1 MQIEVDPD
9 LVEKHMEKAVNR
21 ISKQVK
27 IPGFRP
33 GKANRK
39 VIEQRFGSAAI
50 LQEAL
55 EELVP
60 EVYNQA
66 LETEQIDAIDQP
78 EFDLESTEPLVVK
91 AIVPVRPEVDLGEY
105 QAIRVPRE
113 EVTVTQEH
121 IDEAIEAIRRQFAV
135 LEPVE
140 RAVEWNDHI
149 RADVKVEVQ
158 DHADVHEEE
167 DAEFPV
173 REGQVVSLPG
183 FVERLVGLE
192 VGEHTIEFDL
202 DTEIPSE
209 ELAGKHV
216 VYTVNLKEVK
226 REILPDLDDEFV
238 ASLDEEGVETVD
250 QLIERVTSDLK
261 TQFERQT
268 EETYHN
274 EVIDLLIA
282 RAEIDYPEV
291 LVNREVDREIDRQ
304 SNHASHTPEG
314 LQNWLN
320 AIGRS
325 EDEVRDELRESA
337 DLTVRRALVL
347 GELIDAESIVVT
359 PEDIDAEIDSL
370 VGQMGVPGQGANL
383 DAIRNLFDT
392 PDGRTSIQNQLLTR
406 KAVER
411 IAEIAAQE
419 GDEEASDA
427 PRASRRRR
435 RGATADAAA
444 DAASEGDEST
454 EEGTAVAE
462 ATSEA
467 DTEPATEEPAAEEQT
482 DA

>member
-9 LVEKHMEKAVNR
+9 LVEKHMEKAVTR

-33 GKANRK
+33 GKATRR
-39 VIEQRFGSAAI
+39 VIEQRFGNAAI

-66 LETEQIDAIDQP
+66 LESEQIDAIDQP

-91 AIVPVRPEVDLGEY
+91 AIVPVRPEVDLGDY
-105 QAIRVPRE
+105 QALRVPRE
-113 EVTVTQEH
+113 DVSVTQEH
-121 IDEAIEAIRRQFAV
+121 VDEAIEAIRRQFAV

-140 RAVEWNDHI
+140 RAVEWNDHV
-149 RADVKVEVQ
+149 RADVKVQVQ
-158 DHADVHEEE
+158 DHEDEHEEE

-183 FVERLVGLE
+183 FVDRLVGLE

-202 DTEIPSE
+202 DADMPSE

-216 VYTVNLKEVK
+216 TYVVNLKEVK

-250 QLIERVTSDLK
+250 QLLERIQSDLK
-261 TQFERQT
+261 KQFERQSD
-268 EETYHN
+268 ETYHN

-282 RAEIDYPEV
+282 RANLDYPDV
-291 LVNREVDREIDRQ
+291 LVNREVEREIDRQ

-320 AIGRS
+320 AIGKT
-325 EDEVRDELRESA
+325 EEEVRDELREQA
-337 DLTVRRALVL
+337 DITVKRALVL
-347 GELIDAESIVVT
+347 GELIDAEKIEVT

-370 VGQMGVPGQGANL
+370 VGQMGVPGQAGTNM

-392 PDGRTSIQNQLLTR
+392 PDGRASISNQLMTR

-411 IAEIAAQE
+411 IAEIAAQAEDGAGE
-419 GDEEASDA
+419 GA
-427 PRASRRRR
+427 PRASRRR

-444 DAASEGDEST
+444 S
-454 EEGTAVAE
+454 
-462 ATSEA
+462 
-467 DTEPATEEPAAEEQT
+467 AAEEASDET
-482 DA
+482 AADEAEAPADE

>member
-9 LVEKHMEKAVNR
+9 LVEKHMEKAVTR

-33 GKANRK
+33 GKANRR

-66 LETEQIDAIDQP
+66 LESEQIDAIDQP
-78 EFDLESTEPLVVK
+78 EFDLESTEPLIVK
-91 AIVPVRPEVDLGEY
+91 AIVPVRPEVDLGDYE
-105 QAIRVPRE
+105 ALRAPRE
-113 EVTVTQEH
+113 EVTVTQENV
-121 IDEAIEAIRRQFAV
+121 DEAIEAIRRQFAV

-140 RAVEWNDHI
+140 RPVEWNDHV
-149 RADVKVEVQ
+149 RADVKVQVQ
-158 DHADVHEEE
+158 DHPDEHEEE

-183 FVERLVGLE
+183 FVDRLVGLG
-192 VGEHTIEFDL
+192 VGEHTIEYDL
-202 DTEIPSE
+202 DPDIPSD

-216 VYTVNLKEVK
+216 TYQVNIKEVK

-238 ASLDEEGVETVD
+238 GSLDEEGVETVD
-250 QLIERVTSDLK
+250 QLIERVKSDLK

-268 EETYHN
+268 TEAYHN

-291 LVNREVDREIDRQ
+291 LVTREIDREIDRQ

-314 LQNWLN
+314 LQNWLA
-320 AIGRS
+320 AIGKT
-325 EDEVRDELRESA
+325 EEEVRDELRESA

-347 GELIDAESIVVT
+347 GELIDAEKIEVT

-370 VGQMGVPGQGANL
+370 VSSMGVPGQAGANME
-383 DAIRNLFDT
+383 AIRNLFDT
-392 PDGRTSIQNQLLTR
+392 PDGRNSIQNQLLTR

-411 IAEIAAQE
+411 LAEIASQDE
-419 GDEEASDA
+419 GEESEGA

-444 DAASEGDEST
+444 EAAAGEGTEDGASTDSESTDAGDADESSD
-454 EEGTAVAE
+454 E
-462 ATSEA
+462 
-467 DTEPATEEPAAEEQT
+467 
-482 DA
+482 

>member
-9 LVEKHMEKAVNR
+9 LVEKHMEKAVTR

-33 GKANRK
+33 GKANRR

-66 LETEQIDAIDQP
+66 LESEQIDAIDQP
-78 EFDLESTEPLVVK
+78 EFDLESTEPLIVK
-91 AIVPVRPEVDLGEY
+91 AIVPVRPEVDLGDYE
-105 QAIRVPRE
+105 ALRAPRE
-113 EVTVTQEH
+113 EVTVTQENV
-121 IDEAIEAIRRQFAV
+121 DEAIEAIRRQFAV

-140 RAVEWNDHI
+140 RPVEWNDHV
-149 RADVKVEVQ
+149 RADVKVQVQ
-158 DHADVHEEE
+158 DHPDEHEEE

-183 FVERLVGLE
+183 FVDRLVGLG
-192 VGEHTIEFDL
+192 VGEHTIEYDL
-202 DTEIPSE
+202 DPDIPSE

-216 VYTVNLKEVK
+216 TYQVNIKEVK

-238 ASLDEEGVETVD
+238 GSLDEEGVETVD
-250 QLIERVTSDLK
+250 QLIERVKSDLK

-268 EETYHN
+268 TEAYHN

-291 LVNREVDREIDRQ
+291 LVTREIEREIDRQ

-320 AIGRS
+320 AIGKT
-325 EDEVRDELRESA
+325 EEEVRDELRESA

-347 GELIDAESIVVT
+347 GELIDAEKIEVT

-370 VGQMGVPGQGANL
+370 VSSMGVPGQAGGNM

-392 PDGRTSIQNQLLTR
+392 PDGRSSIQNQLLTR

-411 IAEIAAQE
+411 LAEIASQDE
-419 GDEEASDA
+419 GEESEGA

-444 DAASEGDEST
+444 EAAAEEGGDDDASTDSEST
-454 EEGTAVAE
+454 EASDADE
-462 ATSEA
+462 TSDE
-467 DTEPATEEPAAEEQT
+467 
-482 DA
+482 

>member
-9 LVEKHMEKAVNR
+9 LVEKHMEKAVTR

-33 GKANRK
+33 GKANRR
-39 VIEQRFGSAAI
+39 VIEQRFGNAAI

-66 LETEQIDAIDQP
+66 LETEQIEAIDQP
-78 EFDLESTEPLVVK
+78 EFDLESTEPLIVK

-105 QAIRVPRE
+105 EALRVPRE
-113 EVTVTQEH
+113 EVNVTPEH
-121 IDEAIEAIRRQFAV
+121 VDEAVEAIRRQFAV

-140 RAVEWNDHI
+140 RAVEWNDHV
-149 RADVKVEVQ
+149 RADVKVQVQ
-158 DHADVHEEE
+158 DHEDEHEEE

-183 FVERLVGLE
+183 FVDRLVGLE

-202 DTEIPSE
+202 DEDIPSE

-216 VYTVNLKEVK
+216 TYVVNLKEVK
-226 REILPDLDDEFV
+226 REILPDMDDEFV

-250 QLIERVTSDLK
+250 QLLERIQSDLK

-282 RAEIDYPEV
+282 RAELDYPDV
-291 LVNREVDREIDRQ
+291 LVNREVEREIDRQ

-314 LQNWLN
+314 LQNWLD
-320 AIGRS
+320 AIGKT
-325 EDEVRDELRESA
+325 EEEVREDLREQA
-337 DLTVRRALVL
+337 DLTVKRALVL
-347 GELIDAESIVVT
+347 GELIDAEKIEVT

-370 VGQMGVPGQGANL
+370 VSQMGVPGQAGANM

-392 PDGRTSIQNQLLTR
+392 PDGRASIQNQLMTR

-411 IAEIAAQE
+411 IAEIASQDE
-419 GDEEASDA
+419 GEGAEGA

-444 DAASEGDEST
+444 EATGDTSEGADSEDAAETAEAAGDESS
-454 EEGTAVAE
+454 ETADE
-462 ATSEA
+462 
-467 DTEPATEEPAAEEQT
+467 
-482 DA
+482 

>member
-9 LVEKHMEKAVNR
+9 LVEKHMEKAVTR

-33 GKANRK
+33 GKATRR
-39 VIEQRFGSAAI
+39 VIEQRFGNAAI

-66 LETEQIDAIDQP
+66 LESEQIDAIDQP

-91 AIVPVRPEVDLGEY
+91 AIVPVRPEVDLGDY
-105 QAIRVPRE
+105 QALRVPRE
-113 EVTVTQEH
+113 EVSVSQEH
-121 IDEAIEAIRRQFAV
+121 VDEAIEAIRRQFAV

-140 RAVEWNDHI
+140 RAVEWNDHV
-149 RADVKVEVQ
+149 RADVKVQVQ
-158 DHADVHEEE
+158 DHADEHEEE

-183 FVERLVGLE
+183 FVDRLVGLE

-202 DTEIPSE
+202 DEEIPSE

-216 VYTVNLKEVK
+216 TYVVNLKEVK

-250 QLIERVTSDLK
+250 QLLERIQSDLTK
-261 TQFERQT
+261 QFERQT
-268 EETYHN
+268 QETYHN

-282 RAEIDYPEV
+282 RADLDYPDV
-291 LVNREVDREIDRQ
+291 LVNREVEREIDRQ

-320 AIGRS
+320 AIGKT
-325 EDEVRDELRESA
+325 EDEVRDELREQA
-337 DLTVRRALVL
+337 DITVKRALVL
-347 GELIDAESIVVT
+347 GELIDAEKIEVT

-370 VGQMGVPGQGANL
+370 VGQMGVPGQAGMNM

-392 PDGRTSIQNQLLTR
+392 PDGRASIQNQLMTR

-411 IAEIAAQE
+411 IAEIAAQAE
-419 GDEEASDA
+419 DGAGDGA
-427 PRASRRRR
+427 PRASRRR

-444 DAASEGDEST
+444 SAAGDEASEDSTDATDAEDAGGDE
-454 EEGTAVAE
+454 AE
-462 ATSEA
+462 A
-467 DTEPATEEPAAEEQT
+467 PT
-482 DA
+482 DE

>member
-9 LVEKHMEKAVNR
+9 LVEKHMEKAVTR

-33 GKANRK
+33 GKANRR
-39 VIEQRFGSAAI
+39 VIEQRFGNAAI

-66 LETEQIDAIDQP
+66 LESEQIDAIDQP

-91 AIVPVRPEVDLGEY
+91 AIVPVRPEIDLGDYE
-105 QAIRVPRE
+105 ALRVPRE
-113 EVTVTQEH
+113 EVNLTQEH
-121 IDEAIEAIRRQFAV
+121 VDEAIEAIRRQFAV

-140 RAVEWNDHI
+140 RAVEWNDHV
-149 RADVKVEVQ
+149 RVDVKVQVQ
-158 DHADVHEEE
+158 DHPDEHEEE

-183 FVERLVGLE
+183 FVDRLVGLE

-202 DTEIPSE
+202 DEDLPSE

-216 VYTVNLKEVK
+216 VYQVNLKEVK

-250 QLIERVTSDLK
+250 QLLERIQSDLK
-261 TQFERQT
+261 AQFERQT

-282 RAEIDYPEV
+282 RAELDYPDV
-291 LVNREVDREIDRQ
+291 LVNREIEREIDRQ
-304 SNHASHTPEG
+304 SNHASHSPEG
-314 LQNWLN
+314 LQNWLTS
-320 AIGRS
+320 IGKT
-325 EDEVRDELRESA
+325 EEEVREELREQA
-337 DLTVRRALVL
+337 DLTVKRALVL
-347 GELIDAESIVVT
+347 GELIDAEKIEVT

-370 VGQMGVPGQGANL
+370 VSQMGVPGQAGANM

-392 PDGRTSIQNQLLTR
+392 PDGRRSIENQLMTR

-411 IAEIAAQE
+411 IAEIASQDEAE
-419 GDEEASDA
+419 GGEGT

-435 RGATADAAA
+435 RGATAEAA
-444 DAASEGDEST
+444 
-454 EEGTAVAE
+454 AE

-467 DTEPATEEPAAEEQT
+467 GAAGDTSDEAGEATASEDASDAEASEST
-482 DA
+482 DE

>member
-9 LVEKHMEKAVNR
+9 LVEKHMEKAVTR

-33 GKANRK
+33 GKANRR
-39 VIEQRFGSAAI
+39 VIEQRFGNAAI

-66 LETEQIDAIDQP
+66 LESEQIDAIDQP

-91 AIVPVRPEVDLGEY
+91 AIVPVRPEIDLGDYE
-105 QAIRVPRE
+105 ALRVPRE
-113 EVTVTQEH
+113 DVNVTQEH
-121 IDEAIEAIRRQFAV
+121 VDEAIEAIRRQFAV

-140 RAVEWNDHI
+140 RAVEWNDHV
-149 RADVKVEVQ
+149 RADVKVQVE
-158 DHADVHEEE
+158 DHPDEHEEE

-183 FVERLVGLE
+183 FVDRLVGLE

-202 DTEIPSE
+202 DEDLPSE

-216 VYTVNLKEVK
+216 VYQVNLKEVK

-250 QLIERVTSDLK
+250 QLLERIQSDLK
-261 TQFERQT
+261 AQFERQT

-282 RAEIDYPEV
+282 RADLDYPDV
-291 LVNREVDREIDRQ
+291 LVNREIEREIDRQ
-304 SNHASHTPEG
+304 SNHASHSPEG
-314 LQNWLN
+314 LQNWLTS
-320 AIGRS
+320 IGKT
-325 EDEVRDELRESA
+325 EEEVREELREQA
-337 DLTVRRALVL
+337 DLTVKRALVL
-347 GELIDAESIVVT
+347 GELIDAEKIEVT

-370 VGQMGVPGQGANL
+370 VSQMGVPGQAGANM

-392 PDGRTSIQNQLLTR
+392 PDGRRSIENQLMTR

-411 IAEIAAQE
+411 IAEIASQGEDE
-419 GDEEASDA
+419 GGDGA

-435 RGATADAAA
+435 RGATAEAAA
-444 DAASEGDEST
+444 DATAESGEAGEGTSEESDGESASGAGEDAAAEST
-454 EEGTAVAE
+454 DE
-462 ATSEA
+462 
-467 DTEPATEEPAAEEQT
+467 
-482 DA
+482 

>member
-9 LVEKHMEKAVNR
+9 LVEKHMEKAVTR

-33 GKANRK
+33 GKATRR

-66 LETEQIDAIDQP
+66 LESEQIDAIDQP

-91 AIVPVRPEVDLGEY
+91 AIVPVRPEIDLGDY
-105 QAIRVPRE
+105 QALRVPRE
-113 EVTVTQEH
+113 EVSVTQEH
-121 IDEAIEAIRRQFAV
+121 VDEAIEAIRQHIAV

-140 RAVEWNDHI
+140 RAVEWNDHV
-149 RADVKVEVQ
+149 RADVKVQVQ
-158 DHADVHEEE
+158 DHEDEHEEE

-183 FVERLVGLE
+183 FVDRLVGLE

-202 DTEIPSE
+202 DADLPSE

-216 VYTVNLKEVK
+216 TYVVNLKEVK

-250 QLIERVTSDLK
+250 QLLERIQSDLQK
-261 TQFERQT
+261 QFERQT
-268 EETYHN
+268 QETYHN

-282 RAEIDYPEV
+282 RADLDYPDV
-291 LVNREVDREIDRQ
+291 LVNREVEREIDRQ

-320 AIGRS
+320 AIGKT
-325 EDEVRDELRESA
+325 EEEVRDELREQA
-337 DLTVRRALVL
+337 DITVKRALVL
-347 GELIDAESIVVT
+347 GELIDAEKIEVT

-370 VGQMGVPGQGANL
+370 VGQMGVPGQAGTNM

-392 PDGRTSIQNQLLTR
+392 PDGRASIQNQLMTR

-411 IAEIAAQE
+411 IAEIAAQAEDGAGE
-419 GDEEASDA
+419 GA
-427 PRASRRRR
+427 PRASRRR

-444 DAASEGDEST
+444 SAAGDDASDETGDE
-454 EEGTAVAE
+454 AE
-462 ATSEA
+462 AS
-467 DTEPATEEPAAEEQT
+467 T
-482 DA
+482 DV

>member
-9 LVEKHMEKAVNR
+9 LVEKHMEKAVTR
-21 ISKQVK
+21 ISRQVK

-33 GKANRK
+33 GKATRR
-39 VIEQRFGSAAI
+39 VIEQRFGNAAI

-66 LETEQIDAIDQP
+66 LESEQIDAIDQP

-91 AIVPVRPEVDLGEY
+91 AIVPVRPEIDLGDY
-105 QAIRVPRE
+105 QALRVPRE
-113 EVTVTQEH
+113 EVSVSQEH
-121 IDEAIEAIRRQFAV
+121 VDEAIEAIRRQFAV

-140 RAVEWNDHI
+140 RAVEWNDHV
-149 RADVKVEVQ
+149 RADVKVQVQ
-158 DHADVHEEE
+158 DHADEHEEE

-183 FVERLVGLE
+183 FVDRLVGLE

-202 DTEIPSE
+202 DADLPSE

-216 VYTVNLKEVK
+216 TYVVNLKEVK

-250 QLIERVTSDLK
+250 QLLQRIQSDLQK
-261 TQFERQT
+261 QFERQT
-268 EETYHN
+268 QETYHN

-282 RAEIDYPEV
+282 RADLDYPDV
-291 LVNREVDREIDRQ
+291 LVNREVEREIDRQ

-320 AIGRS
+320 AIGKT
-325 EDEVRDELRESA
+325 EEEVRDELREQA
-337 DLTVRRALVL
+337 DITVKRALVL
-347 GELIDAESIVVT
+347 GELIDAEKIEVT

-370 VGQMGVPGQGANL
+370 VGQMGVPGQAGMNM

-392 PDGRTSIQNQLLTR
+392 PDGRASIQNQLMTR

-411 IAEIAAQE
+411 IAEIAAQAEDGAGE
-419 GDEEASDA
+419 GA
-427 PRASRRRR
+427 PRASRRR

-444 DAASEGDEST
+444 SAAGEDASDDNAEA
-454 EEGTAVAE
+454 EGTGDDAE
-462 ATSEA
+462 AS
-467 DTEPATEEPAAEEQT
+467 T
-482 DA
+482 DE

>member
-9 LVEKHMEKAVNR
+9 LVEKHMEKAVTR

-33 GKANRK
+33 GKANRR

-66 LETEQIDAIDQP
+66 LESEQIDAIDQP
-78 EFDLESTEPLVVK
+78 EFDLESTEPLIVK
-91 AIVPVRPEVDLGEY
+91 AIVPVRPEVDLGDYE
-105 QAIRVPRE
+105 ALRAPRE
-113 EVTVTQEH
+113 EVTVTQENV
-121 IDEAIEAIRRQFAV
+121 DEAIEAIRRQFAV

-140 RAVEWNDHI
+140 RPVEWNDHV
-149 RADVKVEVQ
+149 RADVKVQVQ
-158 DHADVHEEE
+158 DHPDEHEEE

-183 FVERLVGLE
+183 FVDRLVGLG
-192 VGEHTIEFDL
+192 VSEHTIEYDL
-202 DTEIPSE
+202 DPDIPSE

-216 VYTVNLKEVK
+216 TYQVNIKEVK

-238 ASLDEEGVETVD
+238 GSLDEEGVETVD
-250 QLIERVTSDLK
+250 QLIERVKSDLK

-268 EETYHN
+268 TEAYHN

-291 LVNREVDREIDRQ
+291 LVTREIEREIDRQ

-320 AIGRS
+320 AIGKT
-325 EDEVRDELRESA
+325 EEEVRDELRESA

-347 GELIDAESIVVT
+347 GELIDAEKIEVT

-370 VGQMGVPGQGANL
+370 VSSMGVPGQAGGNM

-392 PDGRTSIQNQLLTR
+392 PDGRSSIQNQLLTR

-411 IAEIAAQE
+411 LAEIASQDE
-419 GDEEASDA
+419 GEESEGA

-444 DAASEGDEST
+444 EAAAEEGGGDDASTDSEST
-454 EEGTAVAE
+454 EASDADE
-462 ATSEA
+462 TSDE
-467 DTEPATEEPAAEEQT
+467 
-482 DA
+482 

>member
-9 LVEKHMEKAVNR
+9 LVEKHMEKAVSR
-21 ISKQVK
+21 ISRQVK

-33 GKANRK
+33 GKATRR

-66 LETEQIDAIDQP
+66 LESEQIEAIDQP

-91 AIVPVRPEVDLGEY
+91 AIVPVRPDVDLGDY

-113 EVTVTQEH
+113 EVVVTQEH
-121 IDEAIEAIRRQFAV
+121 VDEAIEAIRRQFAV

-140 RAVEWNDHI
+140 RAVQWNDHV

-158 DHADVHEEE
+158 DHPDAHEEE

-183 FVERLVGLE
+183 FVDRLVGLE
-192 VGEHTIEFDL
+192 VGEHTIEYDL
-202 DTEIPSE
+202 DADLPSE

-216 VYTVNLKEVK
+216 QYEVNLKEVK
-226 REILPDLDDEFV
+226 QEILPDLDDEFV
-238 ASLDEEGVETVD
+238 ASLDEEGVDTVD
-250 QLIERVTSDLK
+250 ALLERVKSDLQK
-261 TQFERQT
+261 QFERQT
-268 EETYHN
+268 NEAYHN
-274 EVIDLLIA
+274 EVIDVLIA
-282 RAEIDYPEV
+282 RATLDYPEV
-291 LVNREVDREIDRQ
+291 LVNREIEREIDRQ

-314 LQNWLN
+314 LQQWLN
-320 AIGRS
+320 AIGKT
-325 EDEVRDELRESA
+325 EEEVREELREQA
-337 DLTVRRALVL
+337 DLTVRRALVI
-347 GELIDAESIVVT
+347 GELIAAEEIEVT
-359 PEDIDAEIDSL
+359 PEDIDGEIDSL
-370 VGQMGVPGQGANL
+370 VGQMGVPGQALNM

-392 PDGRTSIQNQLLTR
+392 PDGRASIQNQLLTR

-411 IAEIAAQE
+411 IAEIAAEE
-419 GDEEASDA
+419 GEAEEGT

-435 RGATADAAA
+435 RGATAEAAA
-444 DAASEGDEST
+444 EAASGEDDAGD
-454 EEGTAVAE
+454 AE
-462 ATSEA
+462 AGTSDAPDTSEG
-467 DTEPATEEPAAEEQT
+467 EPDPS
-482 DA
+482 

>member
-9 LVEKHMEKAVNR
+9 LVEKHMEKAVTR

-33 GKANRK
+33 GKANRR
-39 VIEQRFGSAAI
+39 VIEQRFGTAAI

-66 LETEQIDAIDQP
+66 LESEQIDAIDQP

-91 AIVPVRPEVDLGEY
+91 AIVPVRPVVDLGDY
-105 QAIRVPRE
+105 QSLRVPRE

-121 IDEAIEAIRRQFAV
+121 VDEAIEAIRRQFAV

-140 RAVEWNDHI
+140 RAVEWNDHV
-149 RADVKVEVQ
+149 RADVKVQVQ
-158 DHADVHEEE
+158 DHPDEHEEE

-183 FVERLVGLE
+183 FVDRLVGLG
-192 VGEHTIEFDL
+192 VGEHTIEYEL
-202 DTEIPSE
+202 DPDIPSD

-216 VYTVNLKEVK
+216 TYQVNIKEVK

-238 ASLDEEGVETVD
+238 GSLDEEGVETVD
-250 QLIERVTSDLK
+250 QLLDRVKSDLR

-268 EETYHN
+268 TEAYHN

-291 LVNREVDREIDRQ
+291 LVNREIDREIDRQ

-314 LQNWLN
+314 LQNWLS

-325 EDEVRDELRESA
+325 EEEVRDELRETA

-347 GELIDAESIVVT
+347 GELIDAEKIEVT

-370 VGQMGVPGQGANL
+370 VSSMGVPGQAGANL
-383 DAIRNLFDT
+383 EAIRNLFDT
-392 PDGRTSIQNQLLTR
+392 PDGRGSIQSQLLTR

-411 IAEIAAQE
+411 IAEIAAQDE
-419 GDEEASDA
+419 GEESDGT

-444 DAASEGDEST
+444 EAASDEGAADEP
-454 EEGTAVAE
+454 G
-462 ATSEA
+462 EA
-467 DTEPATEEPAAEEQT
+467 D
-482 DA
+482 DSSDD